1 MGGER
6 GVGNRREEERG
17 VRDRKKK
24 EKEGRRGVYIDGGL
38 LEGDGMALTG
48 TRVVVS

>member
-6 GVGNRREEERG
+6 GVRNRREEERG

-24 EKEGRRGVYIDGGL
+24 EKEGRRWVYIDGGL
-38 LEGDGMALTG
+38 LEGDGMALAG